1 MYKVHR
7 TVAHRRRKYT
17 RFYLLLSAFICFAMR
32 FAHRCAGVPPHN
44 AHAIAIFEVRS
55 RRCSWFACEC
65 LANHATISSIC
76 SSLTDPDANRR
87 AVFMP
92 VPGTRLLPSSLYA
105 ARLDCGND
113 RLYSNARL
121 AINCMLRGTLYCA
134 IYPPKCVRLY
144 MQIVTQTV
152 GYR

>member
-17 RFYLLLSAFICFAMR
+17 RVYLLLSAFICFAMR

-76 SSLTDPDANRR
+76 SSLTDPDAKRR

-92 VPGTRLLPSSLYA
+92 VPGTRLLP
-105 ARLDCGND
+105 
-113 RLYSNARL
+113 
-121 AINCMLRGTLYCA
+121 
-134 IYPPKCVRLY
+134 
-144 MQIVTQTV
+144 
-152 GYR
+152 

>member
-1 MYKVHR
+1 MLIVHR
-7 TVAHRRRKYT
+7 AVAHYRRKYT

-44 AHAIAIFEVRS
+44 AHAIAILDVRS
-55 RRCSWFACEC
+55 RRLSAFASPCR
-65 LANHATISSIC
+65 ANHAAINSIC
-76 SSLTDPDANRR
+76 ASLTDPDAKRR
-87 AVFMP
+87 AVRIP
-92 VPGTRLLPSSLYA
+92 VPGTRLPPSSLYA

-121 AINCMLRGTLYCA
+121 AINCICRGTLYCA
-134 IYPPKCVRLY
+134 MHPPKCVRLY